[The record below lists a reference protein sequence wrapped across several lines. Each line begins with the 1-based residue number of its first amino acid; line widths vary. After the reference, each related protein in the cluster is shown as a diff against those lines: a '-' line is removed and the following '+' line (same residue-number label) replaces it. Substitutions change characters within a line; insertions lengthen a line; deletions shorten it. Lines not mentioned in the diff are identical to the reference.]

1 MDCIKIGIIDDHKIV
16 RQGLKE
22 LLEKLDNFKVIIEFE
37 SGFEFLNAL
46 PLNEEPDIYI
56 LDYSLGDTNAI
67 EVLKKLEK
75 LPEERKVMVLTQHF
89 EEDII
94 NEAYKHGARGFLNK
108 NCNATEL
115 KEVVNGIVKD
125 GYYNVIDI
133 LKRVKNYDSKSKEN
147 LGGIALDITD
157 KELEFLTYVCDEK
170 EFSYTKIAE
179 FMGVTER
186 TVDWYRTSLFTRF
199 NIKSKTGLLLFS
211 YKYRLTKPFI

>member
-1 MDCIKIGIIDDHKIV
+1 MDYIKIGIIDDHKIV

-37 SGFEFLNAL
+37 SGFEFLNTL

-115 KEVVNGIVKD
+115 KEVVNDIVKD

-133 LKRVKNYDSKSKEN
+133 LKRVKNYDSKSKEK

-186 TVDWYRTSLFTRF
+186 TVDWYRTSLFARF

-211 YKYRLTKPFI
+211 YKHRLTKPFI

>member
-1 MDCIKIGIIDDHKIV
+1 
-16 RQGLKE
+16 
-22 LLEKLDNFKVIIEFE
+22 
-37 SGFEFLNAL
+37 
-46 PLNEEPDIYI
+46 
-56 LDYSLGDTNAI
+56 
-67 EVLKKLEK
+67 VLKKLEK

-115 KEVVNGIVKD
+115 KEVVNDIVKD

-133 LKRVKNYDSKSKEN
+133 LKRVKNYDSKSKEK

-186 TVDWYRTSLFTRF
+186 TVDWYRTSLFARF

-211 YKYRLTKPFI
+211 YKHRLTKPFI